1 MANTIKLKRGTGSD
15 PSASDLSVGE
25 VALRTDGNP
34 KLFTKNDVGNVLLVN
49 LQTASE
55 LLTLI
60 KTVDGAGSGLNA
72 DTLDGVQSGSFVRSD
87 QSDTMTGNLTLQ
99 NTAPNLNLVDTN
111 NNSDYQLTN
120 YEGTFRIF
128 DTTNSSNRLIVNA
141 NGVIDIF
148 KNLNCSEGI
157 DVTGDLTVTSGGIQ
171 ANSGDFIAN
180 RTDNDYSF
188 VQSATADSSSRGFIF
203 QKAGG
208 GNIAGVFHV

>member
-25 VALRTDGNP
+25 VALMTDGNP
-34 KLFTKNDVGNVLLVN
+34 KLFTKNDDGNVLQVN

-99 NTAPNLNLVDTN
+99 NTSP
-111 NNSDYQLTN
+111 
-120 YEGTFRIF
+120 
-128 DTTNSSNRLIVNA
+128 
-141 NGVIDIF
+141 
-148 KNLNCSEGI
+148 K
-157 DVTGDLTVTSGGIQ
+157 
-171 ANSGDFIAN
+171 
-180 RTDNDYSF
+180 
-188 VQSATADSSSRGFIF
+188 
-203 QKAGG
+203 
-208 GNIAGVFHV
+208 